1 MKTENEMMTKE
12 QENMQQNKKARGTFI
27 AIMCCACLLGGFL
40 GGFGTWLQRG
50 YDKGEA
56 AAWLGERI
64 GTIAGNGLPVLM
76 VIASAIAFGYM
87 AWALKKSKEEWKQ
100 AQNYDDEAFDVDRD
114 ELLNKLLSTDI
125 DTIVNVG
132 ASIEGCRKTLNLA
145 KQYKNIYAAI
155 GVHPDDYDKL
165 NEDIISWLKEEAL
178 SNPKVVAIG
187 EIGLD
192 YYYDEPE
199 RAVQLKWFERQL
211 QMAVEVNKPVIIH
224 SREACADTI
233 NILKNGNA
241 DKTGGIIHCYS
252 YTKESVKIFYDM
264 NFYFGIGGVLTFK
277 NARKLVEAAEVIPME
292 RILLET
298 DCPYLAPVPNRG
310 KRNDSSNI
318 RYVIEKLAEIK
329 KMSYDEIVDIT
340 NNNARRLF
348 FKEA

>member
-1 MKTENEMMTKE
+1 M
-12 QENMQQNKKARGTFI
+12 
-27 AIMCCACLLGGFL
+27 
-40 GGFGTWLQRG
+40 
-50 YDKGEA
+50 
-56 AAWLGERI
+56 RI
-64 GTIAGNGLPVLM
+64 FDTHAH
-76 VIASAIAFGYM
+76 
-87 AWALKKSKEEWKQ
+87 
-100 AQNYDDEAFDVDRD
+100 YDDEAFDVDRD

-199 RAVQLKWFERQL
+199 R
-211 QMAVEVNKPVIIH
+211 IH

>member
-1 MKTENEMMTKE
+1 M
-12 QENMQQNKKARGTFI
+12 
-27 AIMCCACLLGGFL
+27 
-40 GGFGTWLQRG
+40 
-50 YDKGEA
+50 
-56 AAWLGERI
+56 RI
-64 GTIAGNGLPVLM
+64 FDTHAH
-76 VIASAIAFGYM
+76 
-87 AWALKKSKEEWKQ
+87 
-100 AQNYDDEAFDVDRD
+100 YDDEAFDVDRD

-178 SNPKVVAIG
+178 SNPKV
-187 EIGLD
+187 L
-192 YYYDEPE
+192 E
-199 RAVQLKWFERQL
+199 RAEKFLHVPGYEKMPLKWFERQL

-241 DKTGGIIHCYS
+241 DRIGGIIHCYS
-252 YTKESVKIFYDM
+252 YTKESVKTFYDM